1 MFIRLIGVFE
11 VRDGAGRDCTPRGAK
26 ARALLAMLCQT
37 ADRRRPRRWLESRLW
52 SDRGAEQ
59 ASGSLR
65 QALMELRK
73 ALGPVADRVVAD
85 RAFVWLDGVTTDL
98 ETDPAACAE
107 ALLAGR
113 EFLEDIDVA
122 DPAFLAWLREERA
135 RIAAQLK
142 LPGAA
147 APAPVDDARPAL
159 VVRMGSLPEG
169 TATFIA
175 RDLARAIARLAAEFL
190 LLDVYEVDS
199 DEAADALPRQGLDLH
214 VEGAWI
220 QGRANMMVSLIARAR
235 HQTVWS
241 QRLTAVGVED
251 VAEGLEDVPSVV
263 FEAVEA
269 AVMQMPRLAE
279 TEPGA
284 ALQVNARIARALAA
298 MFSYDAD
305 RLREADRLLEEA
317 AGILPSDR
325 LCAWRSL
332 VRQIMFVERTEAD
345 ATRLRDE
352 ADALARRAMEISD
365 GTPLVLAL
373 VSLTRVMVDENPE
386 AGTVLA
392 RTALRRSP
400 FNPFACWAGTA
411 AHIRHGEHD
420 AALALARRG
429 AEIAARSPLL
439 HSWEA
444 LAGLAALHGGHIGP
458 AIAHFES
465 AFYRA
470 PNYRAAMRHLAY
482 LYLEA
487 GSPDKAQ
494 RVLRALRL
502 AEPDFSAGAVLRDDY
517 PANTLR
523 RSGLADRHADRVQD
537 LMARASGR

>member
-1 MFIRLIGVFE
+1 
-11 VRDGAGRDCTPRGAK
+11 
-26 ARALLAMLCQT
+26 
-37 ADRRRPRRWLESRLW
+37 
-52 SDRGAEQ
+52 
-59 ASGSLR
+59 
-65 QALMELRK
+65 
-73 ALGPVADRVVAD
+73 
-85 RAFVWLDGVTTDL
+85 
-98 ETDPAACAE
+98 
-107 ALLAGR
+107 
-113 EFLEDIDVA
+113 
-122 DPAFLAWLREERA
+122 
-135 RIAAQLK
+135 
-142 LPGAA
+142 
-147 APAPVDDARPAL
+147 
-159 VVRMGSLPEG
+159 
-169 TATFIA
+169 
-175 RDLARAIARLAAEFL
+175 
-190 LLDVYEVDS
+190 
-199 DEAADALPRQGLDLH
+199 
-214 VEGAWI
+214 
-220 QGRANMMVSLIARAR
+220 MMVSLIARAR

-332 VRQIMFVERTEAD
+332 VRQIMFVERTEPD

-470 PNYRAAMRHLAY
+470 PNYRAAMRHWPTCT
-482 LYLEA
+482 
-487 GSPDKAQ
+487 SRPD
-494 RVLRALRL
+494 R
-502 AEPDFSAGAVLRDDY
+502 P
-517 PANTLR
+517 TR
-523 RSGLADRHADRVQD
+523 RSGCCAPCGWPSRISRPGPCCADAVGHLLGPAGADQRAGDRGRPSRSTQASAICASVWP
-537 LMARASGR
+537 RASAMRLSARMFSTSSR